1 MNNKAT
7 PQMLTKTL
15 ILPQSAQDDRIG
27 TIKKY
32 QFDNG
37 YGASVACHTGSYGGD
52 EGLFEV
58 ALTDDGGDVITSP
71 NDPTSKWQD
80 VKGYL
85 TESEVD
91 ALLLE
96 IFDY

>member
-1 MNNKAT
+1 MQT
-7 PQMLTKTL
+7 ETL
-15 ILPQSAQDDRIG
+15 ILPTSPQDDRVG

-32 QFDNG
+32 QFENG

-58 ALTDDGGDVITSP
+58 ALTDDEGNIITSP